1 MRRVSSGQAHQLGK
15 LPAARWMRF
24 SPCPHTVNENFSV
37 TRTVNN
43 FLITKVDRNAS
54 GGDVDVGFEY
64 MFTPNWTFWVEW
76 GHIFLD
82 HSSIH
87 FAERIDNI
95 HRDFDKV
102 CSVSI
107 GASGAQAPPSQRDI
121 DGGGTRAHPIEPPER
136 AASDSA
142 RDATPQD

>member
-1 MRRVSSGQAHQLGK
+1 
-15 LPAARWMRF
+15 
-24 SPCPHTVNENFSV
+24 
-37 TRTVNN
+37 
-43 FLITKVDRNAS
+43 
-54 GGDVDVGFEY
+54 

-76 GHIFLD
+76 DHIFLD

-107 GASGAQAPPSQRDI
+107 GASGAQAPRR
-121 DGGGTRAHPIEPPER
+121 RAVLMVADARASIEAPER
-136 AASDSA
+136 AALDSA
-142 RDATPQD
+142 RDVTPED